1 MKEKIR
7 SVFSCELFPI
17 ISGGALFVC
26 GIILSA
32 FGIDPLCNIILAAS
46 LLLSGAK
53 VYFNAVKGILR
64 KDFLDERFLMSIASV
79 GAVIIG
85 EYTEGAAVMLFYLV
99 GELFEHRAVSRSRR
113 RIRALMDICP
123 DEATVLVDGKEEVRD
138 ASDVEIGDTLLIKA
152 GERVAV
158 DVRVISGLADADT
171 SAITGESI
179 PRSVD
184 EGSSIESG
192 TVIVGG
198 SLVCRA
204 EKTAENSAAQR
215 ILDMVENATENK
227 AAEERF
233 ITAFA
238 RIYTPIVVALAFL
251 IAVIPPVFKVM
262 SLSDS
267 VYRAF
272 IFLVVSCPCALVI
285 SVPLAFF
292 GGIGSAASLGIL
304 FKGGSSFS
312 PLSGVRHIAFD
323 KTGTLTSGSFKIGE
337 IKAFGIDESELLS
350 LVSAVEKSSSHPI
363 AKALSGASATDMRAL
378 NITELAGMGTVG
390 TVMGK
395 RVAVGNERLVL
406 HEGVTAAQDI
416 ISGTSSVVFVVIDGA
431 LRGCIELADEIRGNA
446 DKAIKMLRKV
456 GIKHTFMLSGDK
468 KQRAEAIGKELQID
482 EVYSELSPD
491 GKYEILARIMKEGKC
506 AYVGDGINDA
516 PSLALADVG
525 IAMGGAGTDSAIE
538 TADLVIT
545 SDDLSRLSDAIVIAK
560 RTLAIARFNIVF
572 ALAVKIGV
580 MLLGALGLAGMW
592 LAVFADVGVAVIAI
606 LISMQTLLF
615 ARSLR

>member
-1 MKEKIR
+1 MPPR
-7 SVFSCELFPI
+7 
-17 ISGGALFVC
+17 A
-26 GIILSA
+26 
-32 FGIDPLCNIILAAS
+32 
-46 LLLSGAK
+46 
-53 VYFNAVKGILR
+53 
-64 KDFLDERFLMSIASV
+64 
-79 GAVIIG
+79 
-85 EYTEGAAVMLFYLV
+85 YLTWWV
-99 GELFEHRAVSRSRR
+99 
-113 RIRALMDICP
+113 
-123 DEATVLVDGKEEVRD
+123 
-138 ASDVEIGDTLLIKA
+138 
-152 GERVAV
+152 
-158 DVRVISGLADADT
+158 
-171 SAITGESI
+171 
-179 PRSVD
+179 
-184 EGSSIESG
+184 
-192 TVIVGG
+192 
-198 SLVCRA
+198 
-204 EKTAENSAAQR
+204 
-215 ILDMVENATENK
+215 
-227 AAEERF
+227 
-233 ITAFA
+233 
-238 RIYTPIVVALAFL
+238 
-251 IAVIPPVFKVM
+251 
-262 SLSDS
+262 
-267 VYRAF
+267 
-272 IFLVVSCPCALVI
+272 
-285 SVPLAFF
+285 
-292 GGIGSAASLGIL
+292 
-304 FKGGSSFS
+304 
-312 PLSGVRHIAFD
+312 
-323 KTGTLTSGSFKIGE
+323 
-337 IKAFGIDESELLS
+337 KAFGIDESELLS

-446 DKAIKMLRKV
+446 DKAIKMIRKV

-545 SDDLSRLSDAIVIAK
+545 SDDLSRISDAIVIAK

-592 LAVFADVGVAVIAI
+592 LAVFADVGVAVLAV
-606 LISMQTLLF
+606 LNSMRALNVK
-615 ARSLR
+615 RK